1 MFIYRP
7 LEVITMAGTV
17 TEHPE
22 ENRLL
27 VLRFYDEFLNT
38 GDLDHA
44 DELLSYDVRQHSMLD
59 LEDGWPAFQL
69 AMASWY
75 SAFPDLRFEVQD
87 AIAERDMV
95 WVRSIVSGTHR
106 GTFRG
111 HPPTGNR
118 FEIWQLDAYRLK
130 DGKIVEH
137 WDMIDIAGLFHQL
150 GAVTPDDDLL
160 TNEDA

>member
-1 MFIYRP
+1 M
-7 LEVITMAGTV
+7 TMATTM

-27 VLRFYDEFLNT
+27 VLRYYDEYLNT

-44 DELLSYDVRQHSMLD
+44 DELLAYDVRQHSMLD

-75 SAFPDLRFEVQD
+75 SAFSDLRYEVQD
-87 AIAERDMV
+87 TIAERDMV
-95 WVRSIVSGTHR
+95 WVRSLVTGTHD

-111 HPPTGNR
+111 RPPSGRR
-118 FEIWQLDAYRLK
+118 FEFWQLDAYRLK
-130 DGKIVEH
+130 DGRIVEH
-137 WDMIDIAGLFHQL
+137 WDMVDLPGLFRQL
-150 GAVTPDDDLL
+150 EIVPSDDDLL

>member
-1 MFIYRP
+1 MIS
-7 LEVITMAGTV
+7 TT

-22 ENRLL
+22 ENKIL
-27 VLRFYDEFLNT
+27 VRRFYNEYLNT

-44 DELLSYDVRQHSMLD
+44 DELLAFDVKQHSMLD
-59 LEDGWPAFQL
+59 LEDGWPSFQV

-75 SAFPDLRFEVQD
+75 SAFPDLRYAIQD
-87 AIAERDMV
+87 VDAERDMV
-95 WVRSIVSGTHR
+95 WVRSIVTGTHKGYFHGR
-106 GTFRG
+106 
-111 HPPTGNR
+111 PPSGKR

-137 WDMIDIAGLFHQL
+137 WDIVDLPGMLRQLDII
-150 GAVTPDDDLL
+150 PPDDDDLL

>member
-1 MFIYRP
+1 
-7 LEVITMAGTV
+7 MAGTI
-17 TEHPE
+17 TWHPE

-44 DELLSYDVRQHSMLD
+44 DELLAYDVEQHSMLD
-59 LEDGWPAFQL
+59 LPDGWPGFQL

-75 SAFPDLRFEVQD
+75 SAFPDLHFDVQD
-87 AIAERDMV
+87 SVAEKDMV
-95 WVRSIVSGTHR
+95 WVRSIVRGTHT

-111 HPPTGNR
+111 KAPTGRR

-137 WDMIDIAGLFHQL
+137 WDMVDIASLFHQL
-150 GAVTPDDDLL
+150 DLVPAEPDDLL